1 MLYTKPFFRNM
12 ESEIIQREW
21 LVMNGLICLIEWIKL
36 SNISIPNVDDKYEYP
51 DFFIIEEFLAY
62 LAMVLFLSTTIV
74 LLVPFF
80 EYVDLIALEKTHHW
94 NLFYIAVT
102 CLGIGIGLIS
112 TVHTLV
118 KRPVTQEHFEWVLGV
133 HQKIEM
139 PYPSKKMTK
148 QDMAIYIDKS
158 LKLDK
163 DQLSNS

>member
-1 MLYTKPFFRNM
+1 
-12 ESEIIQREW
+12 
-21 LVMNGLICLIEWIKL
+21 MNRLRCLIDWIKL
-36 SNISIPNVDDKYEYP
+36 SNICIPDVDDKYEYP

-62 LAMVLFLSTTIV
+62 LAMILFLSTTIV

-80 EYVDLIALEKTHHW
+80 EYIDLIALEKTHHW

-102 CLGIGIGLIS
+102 CLSIGTGLIS

-118 KRPVTQEHFEWVLGV
+118 KRPITQEHFEWVLSV
-133 HQKIEM
+133 YRKIEM